1 MREQPIQS
9 AVVKY
14 ARSQGVIAVKMTVG
28 AGFPDFMFLYEG
40 KVAFVEFKATRG
52 QATHLQKYQLGRL
65 EKHGFDCALVRDI
78 EHGKTII
85 DLLTGRVRDVTL

>member
-14 ARSQGVIAVKMTVG
+14 ARLQGVIAVKMTVG
-28 AGFPDFMFLYEG
+28 AGFPDFMFLYKG

-52 QATHLQKYQLGRL
+52 RATHLQEFQITRL
-65 EKHGFDCALVRDI
+65 DQHGFDVALVRDI
-78 EHGKTII
+78 EHGKQII
-85 DLLTGRVRDVTL
+85 DLLTNKGQ